1 MTYEEA
7 AESEQKAKKRLGDN
21 SKMAGKK
28 GTTVSF
34 EEGSLIFAKIKG
46 YPGTYNMTFFYF
58 FLV

>member
-7 AESEQKAKKRLGDN
+7 AESEQKAKKKLGDN

-46 YPGTYNMTFFYF
+46 YPGIYNMTF
-58 FLV
+58 L